1 MNPESARLHAI
12 IESKQVLEFF
22 SAADKKHGDIQWTV
36 FGAIDTNEVIVRA
49 TVNGRHFYRA
59 APSPLVFP
67 PMADRI
73 FGIDVMDDRLAQHL
87 SGELWQSEGQS
98 MLRLLR
104 TPK

>member
-1 MNPESARLHAI
+1 MSAESERLQEI
-12 IESKQVLEFF
+12 LESKKILEFF
-22 SAADKKHGDIQWTV
+22 SAADKEHGDIQWTV
-36 FGAIDTNEVIVRA
+36 CGAIETNEVIVRA
-49 TVNGRHFYRA
+49 TINGRHFYRA

-87 SGELWQSEGQS
+87 SGELWQSEGET

-104 TPK
+104 TPE